1 VFAAFDPRVAKGLA
15 HGWSW
20 SDLAV
25 MAVWGVIGAVVAIR
39 HFRWEPRTPRA

>member
-1 VFAAFDPRVAKGLA
+1 
-15 HGWSW
+15 
-20 SDLAV
+20 